1 MHTTGVKVSI
11 RRTITPA
18 KYTALKAY
26 SITEATICLKKVDS
40 GCYELPKTLSSF
52 TFLMQYHKPAG
63 NVATNICK
71 SKKKENHVVG
81 WCSETEAIM
90 GIWIFA

>member
-26 SITEATICLKKVDS
+26 SITEATICLKKGRQWLLRITENSLVVHIFDAVPQA
-40 GCYELPKTLSSF
+40 CRERCDQY
-52 TFLMQYHKPAG
+52 MQVKEEGEPCCGLVLG
-63 NVATNICK
+63 N
-71 SKKKENHVVG
+71 
-81 WCSETEAIM
+81 
-90 GIWIFA
+90 